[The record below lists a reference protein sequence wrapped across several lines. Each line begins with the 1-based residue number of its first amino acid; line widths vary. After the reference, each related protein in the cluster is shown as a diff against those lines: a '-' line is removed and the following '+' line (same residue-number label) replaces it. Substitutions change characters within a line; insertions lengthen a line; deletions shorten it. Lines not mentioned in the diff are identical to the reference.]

1 MCLNCGCGEA
11 NDDHGNR
18 DNITLDDLQ
27 KASQA
32 TGQSLHETIDH
43 MERGLDQVESQ
54 QFGKGSSGSM
64 GSSSSTRY

>member
-11 NDDHGNR
+11 NDDHGNA

-27 KASQA
+27 RASQA

-43 MERGLDQVESQ
+43 MERGLDEVESQ
-54 QFGKGSSGSM
+54 RFGTGGMGSSGSSGSM
-64 GSSSSTRY
+64 RS